1 MGFRRPR
8 PAPTN
13 LTNTSSFGEY
23 LDFYRSR
30 AGLSE
35 TKLALF
41 ARLNQS
47 TVSKITHGTMK
58 NVSVPMLVCICLA
71 LGLNE
76 NEAVDLLARRE
87 RAFSPADDTHR
98 VYLEL
103 IRMYSEKNLDYSLSD
118 VDSQLL
124 LQEADD
130 YLVQA
135 GKKKL
140 PNAWE
145 KKK

>member
-1 MGFRRPR
+1 
-8 PAPTN
+8 
-13 LTNTSSFGEY
+13 
-23 LDFYRSR
+23 
-30 AGLSE
+30 
-35 TKLALF
+35 
-41 ARLNQS
+41 
-47 TVSKITHGTMK
+47 
-58 NVSVPMLVCICLA
+58 MLVCICLA

-76 NEAVDLLARRE
+76 DEAVDLLARRE
-87 RAFSPADDTHR
+87 RAFSLADDTHR

-103 IRMYSEKNLDYSLSD
+103 IRMYSEKKLDYSLSD

-135 GKKKL
+135 GKKTL